1 MMGPEHLHFHSI
13 VLKCTLS
20 CTLLPCLDADEH
32 RSVSG
37 MWSLTTKML
46 SCAPVCR
53 TGLGLTSFQCSFC
66 QVGVAE
72 RGQVMLV
79 PEGQESELEG
89 CRLWY
94 GSTQW

>member
-53 TGLGLTSFQCSFC
+53 TGLGPHWSDIISVFFLPGWRGRTGTGNAGARGS
-66 QVGVAE
+66 GV
-72 RGQVMLV
+72 
-79 PEGQESELEG
+79 
-89 CRLWY
+89 
-94 GSTQW
+94 